1 MKYLSDPGEG
11 LNKRWVWRVDGLTAH
26 PIFLFNFPEVK
37 NIMQAVLLG
46 LRGIAL
52 LKLNNKFQNK
62 KVKEK
67 C

>member
-1 MKYLSDPGEG
+1 MG
-11 LNKRWVWRVDGLTAH
+11 GLTAH

-62 KVKEK
+62 EVKK
-67 C
+67 CLAYV